1 MLTILKHKNKPQK
14 TILKIMNTILL
25 QGSVSKSELI
35 DLNNEL
41 APLGLTVDTP
51 LNKAEID
58 EIIKIIFSD
67 YSLVGHLRDAV
78 IDGTALK
85 AIELIYKYFKNKRD
99 IDEQVSYAYTLS
111 HGIKVFTINVNT
123 YPEFIDIIS
132 NQVALIINNHILD
145 TLPSGSAFYVEVN
158 KQGKISVLVHERNS
172 GKQYY
177 ITG

>member
-1 MLTILKHKNKPQK
+1 M
-14 TILKIMNTILL
+14 
-25 QGSVSKSELI
+25 
-35 DLNNEL
+35 
-41 APLGLTVDTP
+41 
-51 LNKAEID
+51 
-58 EIIKIIFSD
+58 
-67 YSLVGHLRDAV
+67 
-78 IDGTALK
+78 ALK

-99 IDEQVSYAYTLS
+99 IDEQVSYVYTLS

-123 YPEFIDIIS
+123 YPEYIDSIS

-158 KQGKISVLVHERNS
+158 KQGKISILVHERNS